1 MVSEV
6 VDILKKYKGTMKE
19 KDFAK
24 KLKLSPQYIND
35 VLKGRREIGLK
46 RAVKIGSILGGNAE
60 LELVFV
66 IMNQFLKETN
76 SKYKAWIEL

>member
-1 MVSEV
+1 MSEV
-6 VDILKKYKGTMKE
+6 INILKRYKGEMKE

-35 VLKGRREIGLK
+35 VLKGRREIGIK
-46 RAVKIGSILGGNAE
+46 RAVEIGKVLGDVAE
-60 LELVFV
+60 LELIFV
-66 IMNQFLKETN
+66 IMNQILKQAK